1 MPFRDK
7 RIPIEQCVNGKLYK
21 LLARNIKIG
30 VYKREPKH
38 PDVATPESSEWF
50 FFYGIRTKFGSRFI
64 DAENHWDAKEFAS
77 CCPMEEIGELPAH
90 IDISEARGNT
100 ELFEWLEAKE
110 KELGL
115 TDEEFHKWRESIYQA
130 DLIERKSN
138 INKG

>member
-7 RIPIEQCVNGKLYK
+7 RIPIEKCVNRKLYK

-30 VYKREPKH
+30 VYQREPKH
-38 PDVATPESSEWF
+38 PSVATPESPEWYH
-50 FFYGIRTKFGSRFI
+50 FYGIREKFGNRFV

-77 CCPMEEIGELPAH
+77 CCPMEEIGELPDH
-90 IDISEARGNT
+90 ISIADHGGGK
-100 ELFEWLEAKE
+100 ELFDWLEAKE

-115 TDEEFHKWRESIYQA
+115 TAEEYHKWREKIYQE
-130 DLIERKSN
+130 DLAERKQN